1 MIAPLDMLRYWRAS
15 LADAQ
20 LASLPNKAAR
30 REINWSAIIE
40 GRVPEDVAALLI
52 ADWRAAQ
59 GDTKSGRGGGEQTW
73 APVLIAPL
81 TFLAQRRH
89 GDAGQRGGGLYAPL
103 IMPARVAESGRLSFD
118 PAKNQPWISRDAL
131 EPSGAPEP
139 PLGALADYDA
149 YLSTNPAPNQP
160 DWRSLI
166 DFAKGMCRAVTGAAI
181 EDVALD
187 DYDRASPVVTVGVPP
202 QSPARHLIALAN
214 ALEAS
219 PALPAAFQTI
229 CAPGPMRP
237 QLTGENRT
245 AASALHYGQMAGDY
259 PLADRQRDAVR
270 HLIACRDGDAL
281 AVNGPPGSGKTTL
294 LQSVVATMVVDAA
307 LSGGSPPVIVVAS
320 TNNQAVTNVIDS
332 FGKVKPPPHRQ
343 NDPLTGRWLPG
354 VRSFAVYLPSA
365 SKEVD
370 EQKYHV
376 ARLPD
381 YGKPLAGMPADMLNG
396 DAVAKAH
403 AAYLDA
409 ASQALGAPFT
419 TASEVQAE
427 LERRLKDGAARLK
440 AYVTQAHGLLKRRA
454 DRLGETAS
462 AAVEQAQAEMRAAEE
477 IAAVHAG
484 NAAALRAEA
493 KTARESWRAT
503 HDQISRGL
511 EELHPSGGLLAALIA
526 WILGFLPS
534 VRAQRWDRCRRSI
547 HAAGIEDGPLASLT
561 PPANLQLLRA
571 HLDNRLAVKQRDVED
586 LEKAVITAMREHL
599 AATAAPLTQA
609 RTRQAEAESWLAA
622 ETQWRKTAEELAAVA
637 AATPFAAD
645 MTADRLVE
653 NPARVEALLD
663 VTLRYDLFLLAV
675 HYWEARW
682 LAAALELTTAR
693 DGAIKALSGRSREA
707 TETRW
712 RVMACLTPCFVSTLY
727 MLPKHL
733 QYYDRDGENKNPPLL
748 DLVDLLIVDEA
759 GQTAAEIGG
768 LGVALGRKT
777 LVVGDVHQIEPVWS
791 VGPHIDEGNLKRYGL
806 QTHADALDAA
816 GARACNGSLMKLAR
830 HASAFAG
837 ADETDPEP
845 GVFLTEHR
853 RCQTPIIAISN
864 DLAYND
870 RLIPCAPTLSDP
882 ILPPLGWANVRAP
895 SGRRGSSRFNDGEA
909 AAIAEWLS
917 GRRAE
922 IEAFYG
928 NKPIHEVVGVVTPFS
943 AQKSAVSAA
952 LARHGLN
959 GPLTVGTV
967 HALQGAERE
976 IVIFSPVHTAEDGG
990 RPFFDNGPNMIN
1002 VAASRARHAFLVFG
1016 DMRVFDPA
1024 KAAAKTPSGV
1034 LAKHLFS
1041 RPDYE
1046 LTDIVSRPDFAKAEN
1061 DGFAI
1066 RLDSL
1071 DAHRA
1076 ALRRAFESAQRRVL
1090 VVSPYLSNE
1099 AVVSD
1104 DVAAM
1109 VRSARRRKV
1118 DVTIAYDP
1126 TLNRHNGQ
1134 LRLACAEAV
1143 EALTQADASVIEI
1156 NRIHNKTLAVDDA
1169 WIVEG
1174 SFNWLSA
1181 VRDQSRPY
1189 MRAERS
1195 LRYHGPE
1202 VGRFIADA
1210 WREIG
1215 DGEAFQA
1222 C

>member
-1 MIAPLDMLRYWRAS
+1 MIAPLDILRYWRAS

-20 LASLPNKAAR
+20 LASFPDKAH
-30 REINWSAIIE
+30 REIDWSAIVG
-40 GRVPEDVAALLI
+40 GRIPEDVAARLI
-52 ADWRAAQ
+52 EDWRASQ
-59 GDTKSGRGGGEQTW
+59 GKTKNGRTGADESTS

-81 TFLAQRRH
+81 TFLARRRH
-89 GDAGQRGGGLYAPL
+89 GDAGQHDGKLYAPL
-103 IMPARVAESGRLSFD
+103 IIPARVAEDGQLSFD
-118 PAKNQPWISRDAL
+118 PVKNQPWISRGAL

-149 YLSTNPAPNQP
+149 YLSTTAPPNQA
-160 DWRSLI
+160 DWSALI
-166 DFAKGMCRAVTGAAI
+166 DFVNGMCAAVTGAAI
-181 EDVALD
+181 EDVVLD

-202 QSPARHLIALAN
+202 QSPAQHLIALADV
-214 ALEAS
+214 LEAG

-237 QLTGENRT
+237 QLSGCYRT
-245 AASALHYGQMAGDY
+245 AASIGHYGQMAGDY
-259 PLADRQRDAVR
+259 PLADRQRDAIR
-270 HLIACRDGDAL
+270 HLIACKEGEAL

-307 LSGGSPPVIVVAS
+307 LSGGPPPVIVVAS

-354 VRSFAVYLPSA
+354 VRSFALYLPSP

-370 EQKYHV
+370 EEKYHV

-381 YGKPLAGMPADMLNG
+381 YGKPLAGMPADMLSG
-396 DAVAKAH
+396 DAVAKAEI
-403 AAYLDA
+403 AYLDA
-409 ASQALGAPFT
+409 ASQALGASFT
-419 TASEVQAE
+419 TVSEVQAE
-427 LERRLKDGAARLK
+427 LQRRLKDGAARLK
-440 AYVTQAHGLLKRRA
+440 TYVTQARRVLERRA
-454 DRLGETAS
+454 DRPGETAS

-477 IAAVHAG
+477 IAAAHG
-484 NAAALRAEA
+484 EKAAALRAEA

-511 EELHPSGGLLAALIA
+511 EELHPSGGLLATLIA

-534 VRAQRWDRCRRSI
+534 VRAQRWDRCRRLI
-547 HAAGIEDGPLASLT
+547 RAAGIEDGPFASLM
-561 PPANLQLLRA
+561 PPTNLQLLRA

-586 LEKAVITAMREHL
+586 LEKATITAMQENL
-599 AATAAPLTQA
+599 AATATPLTQA
-609 RTRQAEAESWLAA
+609 RTRQAEAESWQAA

-653 NPARVEALLD
+653 DPERVEALLD

-682 LAAALELTTAR
+682 LEAALELTQASG
-693 DGAIKALSGRSREA
+693 GAVKALSGRSREV
-707 TETRW
+707 TEKRW

-733 QYYDRDGENKNPPLL
+733 QFYDPAAKNKNPPLL
-748 DLVDLLIVDEA
+748 DFVDLLIVDEA
-759 GQTAAEIGG
+759 GQTSAEIGG

-791 VGPHIDEGNLKRYGL
+791 VGPQVDEGNLKRYRL
-806 QTHADALDAA
+806 RAYADELDQA

-837 ADETDPEP
+837 ADAADPEP

-870 RLIPCAPTLSDP
+870 RLIPCAPTLSNP

-922 IEAFYG
+922 IEAFYN
-928 NKPIHEVVGVVTPFS
+928 NKPIEDLVGVVTPFS
-943 AQKSAVSAA
+943 AQKSAVNAA
-952 LARHGLN
+952 LARHGVN
-959 GPLTVGTV
+959 RPLTVGTV

-1041 RPDYE
+1041 RPEYE
-1046 LTDIVSRPDFAKAEN
+1046 LTDVVSRPDFAKAES
-1061 DGFAI
+1061 DGRAV

-1071 DAHRA
+1071 DAHRI
-1076 ALRRAFESAQRRVL
+1076 ALRQAFESAQRRVL

-1109 VRSARRRKV
+1109 VRAARRRNV

-1126 TLNRHNGQ
+1126 TLNRLNGQ

-1143 EALTQADASVIEI
+1143 EALIEADASVIEI

-1181 VRDQSRPY
+1181 VRDQNRPY
-1189 MRAERS
+1189 VRKERS

-1215 DGEAFQA
+1215 GGEAFEA